1 MNTYLGHQR
10 HLIIERVAC
19 SPLAQINPTQL
30 AHLLST
36 QARST
41 GVVGARLEGLRLCVP
56 VLLTLVFGGWLL
68 KEASAAGGREFT
80 WLNRALFGE
89 RTTGFCC
96 RQHMCVT
103 RACLLPAWRSR
114 YADMRGYPLA

>member
-1 MNTYLGHQR
+1 MNTCLGR
-10 HLIIERVAC
+10 RGHLIIEREAC
-19 SPLAQINPTQL
+19 SRLAHINPTQL

-68 KEASAAGGREFT
+68 KEASAAAGREFT
-80 WLNRALFGE
+80 WLDHAVFLRKNDGLLDADK
-89 RTTGFCC
+89 T
-96 RQHMCVT
+96 CV
-103 RACLLPAWRSR
+103 
-114 YADMRGYPLA
+114 